1 MPDRKGKTHLQ
12 NAPGAGGDK
21 SMNKGKGSSKGLN
34 RASTTKPKGPP
45 PAGGD
50 GAGAGGGGGGGD
62 GDDLD
67 AWMKSRQLH
76 RPEHQLDMSEAELS
90 EEITKVLTNT
100 NTNVVHNLVV
110 YSFKDEAY
118 VTLPPA
124 SNTVTL
130 LKFDG
135 NSLHIDSEEAKYQ
148 MEESGEIGY
157 PLPAPRYSLM
167 EAEAAGVKPGEEG
180 DGEGDDQEPKEGE
193 EAAEEEPA
201 EEEAEEEAAEEGAEG
216 EEGEAEKVEEEV
228 VEAAPPPPPT
238 GGKKRKLINQF
249 NFCERA
255 ALTFTNP
262 TRNVETQTI
271 PPPRSQYGANVLQWV
286 IYDSYA
292 EDFEKQQKDRDK
304 KEDKKV
310 QRKDVSKMSKQELK
324 AAMAEEL
331 NKKYLKCWQIL
342 ERMINQNIFKDIAHD
357 YRYWEDPADEFRD
370 GEGTLLPLWKFQYE
384 RTKKMSVTDVMFN
397 PHYYD
402 LFAVCFGSHDFMKQP
417 SEGSVCLFTVKNPSY
432 PDYIIM
438 TESGVMCCDIHPKY
452 PFLVAVGLYDGNV
465 HVYNLKENYREP
477 LYVSM
482 GVGHKHIECVW
493 EIKWG
498 PDMADGEINFY
509 SVSSGGRV
517 FNWVL
522 MQNKLMCT
530 TIITLFLENGVVSG
544 PDGTEMRLRSC
555 GSCMKF
561 HPEDPEIF
569 LVGTEEG
576 CIYKCSIAYSS
587 KYLMTYRAHNLSVYR
602 IDFNRFNSNIFIS
615 CSGDWRVKI
624 WEDMRPEP
632 LFIFDLGSAVGDVK
646 WSPYSSTVFAA
657 VTNEGKAFVFDLNV
671 NKYKAICVQAVVP
684 KRKNKLTRLSFN
696 EKLPFIIVGDDKGTV
711 TSLKL
716 SPNLRVMVKP
726 PKKQQNLDQSIL
738 QIQKLEKLL
747 SLVRELPE
755 GAIIK
760 DTTTTVQ
767 S

>member
-1 MPDRKGKTHLQ
+1 MAERKKQSIT
-12 NAPGAGGDK
+12 AAGADK
-21 SMNKGKGSSKGLN
+21 SLGKGRASTKTLN
-34 RASTTKPKGPP
+34 RASTTKPK
-45 PAGGD
+45 AASAAAGD
-50 GAGAGGGGGGGD
+50 GAGAGGD
-62 GDDLD
+62 ADDLD
-67 AWMKSRQLH
+67 AFTKSRQQQK
-76 RPEHQLDMSEAELS
+76 PEHQLDLSAAELS
-90 EEITKVLTNT
+90 EEITKVLTTT

-110 YSFKDEAY
+110 YSFKEEEY

-124 SNTVTL
+124 GNTVTL

-135 NSLHIDSEEAKYQ
+135 NSLHIDSEEARYQ
-148 MEESGEIGY
+148 LEEMGEIGY

-167 EAEAAGVKPGEEG
+167 EAEAAGVKVGEEG
-180 DGEGDDQEPKEGE
+180 DGEGEDQEPKEGDEPAE
-193 EAAEEEPA
+193 EPEAEEEP
-201 EEEAEEEAAEEGAEG
+201 EEEAAEEGAEG

-228 VEAAPPPPPT
+228 VEAAPAPVAT
-238 GGKKRKLINQF
+238 GGKKKKLINQF

-286 IYDSYA
+286 IYDSYM
-292 EDFEKQQKDRDK
+292 EDFERQQKDRDK

-310 QRKDVSKMSKQELK
+310 QRKDESKMSKQELK

-384 RTKKMSVTDVMFN
+384 KTKKMSVTDVMFN

-417 SEGSVCLFTVKNPSY
+417 SEGSICLFTVKNPSY
-432 PDYIIM
+432 PDFIIM

-452 PFLVAVGLYDGNV
+452 PFLVAIGLYDGNV

-477 LYVSM
+477 LYVST
-482 GVGHKHIECVW
+482 GVGDKHIECVW

-569 LVGTEEG
+569 LIGTEEG

-587 KYLMTYRAHNLSVYR
+587 KYLMTYKAHNLSVYR

-624 WEDMRPEP
+624 WEDMRTEP

-726 PKKQQNLDQSIL
+726 PKKQQNVDQSIL

>member
-1 MPDRKGKTHLQ
+1 MASEQTF
-12 NAPGAGGDK
+12 ASESESIEPG
-21 SMNKGKGSSKGLN
+21 NVNETGSVIDNEEDELN
-34 RASTTKPKGPP
+34 RASTAKPKPP
-45 PAGGD
+45 TD
-50 GAGAGGGGGGGD
+50 GAGGGD
-62 GDDLD
+62 ADDLD
-67 AWMKSRQLH
+67 AWVKSRQLVK
-76 RPEHQLDMSEAELS
+76 PDNQLDLTEAELS
-90 EEITKVLTNT
+90 EEITKVLTTT

-110 YSFKDEAY
+110 YSFKEEAY
-118 VTLPPA
+118 VPLPPA
-124 SNTVTL
+124 GNTVTL

-135 NSLHIDSEEAKYQ
+135 NSLHIDSDEAKYQ

-167 EAEAAGVKPGEEG
+167 EAEAAPPKTD
-180 DGEGDDQEPKEGE
+180 DGEAGEGGEGEDQEGKEGE
-193 EAAEEEPA
+193 EGAEEAEG
-201 EEEAEEEAAEEGAEG
+201 EEEAEEEAAEEGGEA
-216 EEGEAEKVEEEV
+216 EEGEKIEEETAD
-228 VEAAPPPPPT
+228 AAPAAAAA

-262 TRNVETQTI
+262 TRNVDTQTI

-292 EDFEKQQKDRDK
+292 EDFEQQQKERDK
-304 KEDKKV
+304 KDDKKA
-310 QRKDVSKMSKQELK
+310 QRKDELKMSKQELK
-324 AAMAEEL
+324 AAQAEEL

-342 ERMINQNIFKDIAHD
+342 ERMINQNIYKDIAHD

-397 PHYYD
+397 PYYYD

-417 SEGSVCLFTVKNPSY
+417 SEGSICLFTVKNPSY

-452 PFLVAVGLYDGNV
+452 PFLVAIGLYDGNV

-482 GVGHKHIECVW
+482 GVGDKHIECVW

-522 MQNKLMCT
+522 MQNKLMVT
-530 TIITLFLENGVVSG
+530 TIITLFLENGIVSG
-544 PDGTEMRLRSC
+544 PDGTELRLRSC

-624 WEDMRPEP
+624 WEDMRSEP

-646 WSPYSSTVFAA
+646 WAPYSSTVFAA
-657 VTNEGKAFVFDLNV
+657 VTNEGKVYVFDLNV
-671 NKYKAICVQAVVP
+671 NKYKAICIQAVVP

-716 SPNLRVMVKP
+716 SPNLRQMVKP
-726 PKKQQNLDQSIL
+726 PKKQQNLEQSVL
-738 QIQKLEKLL
+738 QVQKLEKLL

-755 GAIIK
+755 GEIIK